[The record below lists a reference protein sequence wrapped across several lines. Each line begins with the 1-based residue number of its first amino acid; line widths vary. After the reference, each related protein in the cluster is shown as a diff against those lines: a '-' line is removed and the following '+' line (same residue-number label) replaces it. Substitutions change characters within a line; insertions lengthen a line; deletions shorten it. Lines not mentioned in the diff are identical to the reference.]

1 VRLFSAGQPV
11 SQELATANPTAAAG
25 PGRAAP
31 SARYRWYVLG
41 LLTAVF
47 ALSHM
52 DRNIISILLNS
63 IAEDLELKDWEAGAV
78 SGLAFASTYILLGI
92 PLARAA
98 DRVNRVGI
106 ISASLTVWS
115 VMTAVCGAT
124 QTMWQL
130 FLARMGVG
138 VGEAGCAPP
147 AQSII
152 ADYFP
157 KEGRAFAL
165 SIFGLGIPI
174 GTLMGFVLGGL
185 VNEAYGW
192 REALVAAGAPGL
204 LVALLVRRTL
214 REPRRGFSDR
224 LEHLDAGPT
233 PSLRDVLRFLAARRS
248 LIHIVLGTSLIV
260 FGGYGSQTWV
270 PAFFERSHG
279 LTSGQIG
286 VWLGP
291 SFIVGGVGGTLLGGW
306 IADRMAGRDARWYVW
321 IPAVAMIPAIPVSAV
336 VLLMPATI
344 YQIGGL
350 AVHAYVI
357 SIALMALPGAAYS
370 CYLGP
375 VNAVM
380 QQMVGL
386 RMRATTVAIFLLFT
400 NLVGMGLGPL
410 AVGAVSDFMHA
421 RFGNESLRY
430 TMLSFLFVYAWSSFH
445 FFRAGR
451 TIRDDLEAQYR

>member
-1 VRLFSAGQPV
+1 MKPSD
-11 SQELATANPTAAAG
+11 AAG
-25 PGRAAP
+25 AGLVPAY

-41 LLTAVF
+41 LLTVVF
-47 ALSHM
+47 AFSHM
-52 DRNIISILLNS
+52 DRNIISILLNT
-63 IAEDLELKDWEAGAV
+63 ITHDLGLSDWEGGAV

-92 PLARAA
+92 PLARIA
-98 DRVNRVGI
+98 DRMNRVGI
-106 ISASLTVWS
+106 IAVSLGVWS

-124 QTMWQL
+124 HNMWQL

-138 VGEAGCAPP
+138 VGEAGCVPP

-157 KEGRAFAL
+157 KETRAFAL

-185 VNEAYGW
+185 LNESYGW
-192 REALVAAGAPGL
+192 RVALVAAGMPGL
-204 LVALLVRRTL
+204 IIALVVWYTL
-214 REPRRGFSDR
+214 REPPRGYSDKV
-224 LEHLDAGPT
+224 EHLSGEAQ
-233 PSLRDVLRFLAARRS
+233 PSFMEVVRFLAARRS
-248 LIHIVLGTSLIV
+248 LVHLVIGTSLIV

-291 SFIVGGVGGTLLGGW
+291 SFIVGGVGGMLLGGW
-306 IADRMAGRDARWYVW
+306 LADKLGNKDARWYVW
-321 IPAVAMIPAIPVSAV
+321 IPAIAMIPAIPISAL

-344 YQIGGL
+344 YQIGGFS
-350 AVHAYVI
+350 VHAYVI

-370 CYLGP
+370 CYIGP

-380 QQMVGL
+380 QQMVSL

-400 NLVGMGLGPL
+400 NLVGMGLGPV
-410 AVGAVSDFMHA
+410 AVGAVSDFMHE
-421 RFGNESLRY
+421 RFGQESLRY
-430 TMLSFLFVYAWSSFH
+430 TMLSFLFIYAWSSFH

-451 TIRDDLEAQYR
+451 AIRDDLEAQYR